1 MGRIEPY
8 VSAIHDDADSPYH
21 GVGAELRA
29 AREAVGQ
36 SADQIASAL
45 RIRRKHV
52 EAIEDGRFQDLPGQV
67 YAVGFIRAYADYL
80 ELDSDIVIA
89 RFHEE
94 ADGPEQKLELHFPE
108 PAIRRSRLDLR
119 ALLVGLIIAVGAY
132 GVWNYLQ
139 TDGEMPRELVAV
151 VPPNLLVSNVNEPE
165 SAPTET
171 TQESGSTIFMVPSR
185 SNVTSQSVD
194 EGSDMT
200 IGAPTMAPQPPT
212 TGLRAVES
220 EQSEPAIDDPVPEE
234 SDIAEAEPEAEA
246 TETEPDELDA
256 DAVVMAALAEAE
268 ADLPTDS
275 DTELP
280 PMSDALEGFRLGET
294 VEAEP
299 GSATAITGALVE
311 TPEAPTIVEN
321 EMPSVP
327 AVPSVN
333 YEPRIYG
340 QGNTDARVVV
350 RARIESWVQIEGS
363 NNELLLTRVL
373 NPGDMFLVPNRGD
386 LRLVTGNAG
395 GIEILVDGE
404 LLPPLGPEGTVRR
417 NIRLTPDALTGA
429 DTVSAR

>member
-1 MGRIEPY
+1 M
-8 VSAIHDDADSPYH
+8 
-21 GVGAELRA
+21 
-29 AREAVGQ
+29 
-36 SADQIASAL
+36 
-45 RIRRKHV
+45 
-52 EAIEDGRFQDLPGQV
+52 AIEDGRFLDLPGQV

-94 ADGPEQKLELHFPE
+94 ADGPEQKLELQFPA
-108 PAIRRSRLDLR
+108 PANRRSRLDLR

-151 VPPNLLVSNVNEPE
+151 VPPNLLVSNVDE
-165 SAPTET
+165 SERAPNET

-185 SNVTSQSVD
+185 SNDTRPSAD
-194 EGSDMT
+194 EESGMT
-200 IGAPTMAPQPPT
+200 IGAPTPAPQPPT
-212 TGLRAVES
+212 TGLRTVES
-220 EQSEPAIDDPVPEE
+220 EQSEPAIGDPVPEE
-234 SDIAEAEPEAEA
+234 SDIAEAEA
-246 TETEPDELDA
+246 TDTEPAELDA
-256 DAVVMAALAEAE
+256 DAAVMATLAEAE
-268 ADLPTDS
+268 DDLPTDS
-275 DTELP
+275 DAELP

-294 VEAEP
+294 VEEEP